1 LQASGHLCPHLRCCQ
16 QIKMGG
22 GAEQQ
27 DKWAVALAGFGLPCS
42 HLRHCQ
48 QSKLG
53 SGAGYIGAAHAAREG
68 CLEQQDKVAVALIPC
83 RLRAALLTRA

>member
-1 LQASGHLCPHLRCCQ
+1 
-16 QIKMGG
+16 MGG

-53 SGAGYIGAAHAAREG
+53 SGAGYIGAAHAAMEG
-68 CLEQQDKVAVALIPC
+68 CLEQQDKVAVALSSC
-83 RLRAALLTRA
+83 RLRAALLTPP